1 MSDVIDMSLSFSE
14 KQAVAYAFLKAFY
27 TREELG
33 YSVDE
38 AKDVTPKIIEIVNQM
53 GKDIIRTNK
62 IYKVRMYLKLLQ
74 RVWVARLSL

>member
-33 YSVDE
+33 YSVDDYKP
-38 AKDVTPKIIEIVNQM
+38 KDVTPKIIEIVNQM

-62 IYKVRMYLKLLQ
+62 ICKVRMYLKLLQ
-74 RVWVARLSL
+74 RV